1 MLAIFKNHEADTH
14 LLEDFEYY
22 EKREKLMQEN
32 RAHQLQHHLAPQ
44 QIPQQQLQIQ
54 KPGSIVDP
62 SGIKT
67 VSVPDGNLIGQIS
80 KTFARAVR
88 VEESKSADL
97 DMSKEKSSAVLSK
110 AEDLTE
116 SK

>member
-1 MLAIFKNHEADTH
+1 MLTIFKNHEAETH

-22 EKREKLMQEN
+22 ENREKLMQEN

-54 KPGSIVDP
+54 KSGSIVDP
-62 SGIKT
+62 SGIKP
-67 VSVPDGNLIGQIS
+67 VSLPDVNLIGQLS
-80 KTFARAVR
+80 KTFARAVH
-88 VEESKSADL
+88 VEENKSAEL
-97 DMSKEKSSAVLSK
+97 GVSKDSSSALSK